1 MYNPGLTSLD
11 YLKNPTEY
19 NSLALDRGDLDQIVG
34 KDYEYT
40 VEVRDGVRDCWKFT
54 ERRVELI
61 NVKTMFHDG
70 KNMKVQ
76 ELRWRLG
83 RKQKVESLFTEEEIE
98 EARRLEEKMRV
109 QREEEEAERAERRRV
124 REAEIT

>member
-1 MYNPGLTSLD
+1 
-11 YLKNPTEY
+11 
-19 NSLALDRGDLDQIVG
+19 
-34 KDYEYT
+34 
-40 VEVRDGVRDCWKFT
+40 
-54 ERRVELI
+54 
-61 NVKTMFHDG
+61 MFNDG

>member
-1 MYNPGLTSLD
+1 M
-11 YLKNPTEY
+11 
-19 NSLALDRGDLDQIVG
+19 
-34 KDYEYT
+34 
-40 VEVRDGVRDCWKFT
+40 
-54 ERRVELI
+54 I
-61 NVKTMFHDG
+61 NVKTMFNDG

-109 QREEEEAERAERRRV
+109 QREEEEAEKAERRRV
-124 REAEIT
+124 REAEIS